1 MTDTTPDPAPASL
14 GLGSPPDAAPD
25 LINILCIACIA
36 LITLASLAAAA
47 RGVQLGTIMAV
58 GGSATAVFAAVIN
71 RGGQ

>member
-1 MTDTTPDPAPASL
+1 MTDTTPDPATASPAP
-14 GLGSPPDAAPD
+14 GSQPGAAPD

-47 RGVQLGTIMAV
+47 RGVALGTIMAV

-71 RGGQ
+71 RGAR